1 LNGEARI
8 DHAARRRGGVT
19 ADAVFKK
26 GEAGGVPTWPC
37 QAGDQ
42 ASAYRVDYPREGD
55 RNGTARLL

>member
-1 LNGEARI
+1 VA
-8 DHAARRRGGVT
+8 